1 MSVRLLYD
9 ITPTQRQD
17 RVMGLF
23 QSVGDGGGR
32 RGRRGRVTAMI
43 DGANK
48 SQRMMGDQ
56 LRGMCKSVVGVGVS
70 VMK

>member
-1 MSVRLLYD
+1 MSVLLLYD

-23 QSVGDGGGR
+23 QSVGDGGR
-32 RGRRGRVTAMI
+32 RGRRGKVTAMI

>member
-1 MSVRLLYD
+1 MTS
-9 ITPTQRQD
+9 PTAAGPRDARFPISRRQ
-17 RVMGLF
+17 
-23 QSVGDGGGR
+23 GR
-32 RGRRGRVTAMI
+32 RVRSKVTAMI

-56 LRGMCKSVVGVGVS
+56 LRGMCKSVVGAGVS